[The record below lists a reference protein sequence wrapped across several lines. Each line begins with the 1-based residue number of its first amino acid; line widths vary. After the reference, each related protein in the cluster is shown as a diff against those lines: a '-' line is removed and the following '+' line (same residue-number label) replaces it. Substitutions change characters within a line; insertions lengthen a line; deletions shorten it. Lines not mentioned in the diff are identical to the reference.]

1 MTTPDTPPKRAKR
14 FKIRYIVYA
23 AILLILGLICLIPN
37 GRKHFREAVWSCLPA
52 PSPHRLSVPGDPSER
67 GTAVGGKFKWEIK
80 LLDKIYIRA
89 FASPADFPRYLQQ
102 AHAMFERIPKRWSDE
117 VEAMAKAADVE
128 SDVLKL
134 GNTFLDL
141 GLNASGCRQI
151 HAAGPDGFYHSHNLD
166 WDNLGGVG
174 NYLVSIIR
182 SDSQSGRLKTVHITF
197 PGLVGALD
205 IINEKGIAMS
215 FNQLG
220 VHRGKESLYP
230 VFIAIRD
237 IAETSPDFATAR
249 ERIKVMPYGMPF
261 CIGLSSATERKTA
274 IFERSSSGTEVFER
288 PGENHIA
295 TADNMA
301 WSDKRTGEIDK
312 IVRETPIN
320 GPQDIMILLRNPRI
334 MLDCNIYSVIFDFD
348 HNVFYL
354 ASGKVP
360 AAAGVYRLFPLF

>member
-1 MTTPDTPPKRAKR
+1 MTDDAPPKVTKR
-14 FKIRYIVYA
+14 FKIRYVVYA
-23 AILLILGLICLIPN
+23 AVLLILAVVCLIPG

-52 PSPHRLSVPGDPSER
+52 PNPHQLSVPGDPALR
-67 GTAVGGKFKWEIK
+67 GTAGGQKFKWEIK

-89 FASPADFPRYLQQ
+89 FAAPQDFPKYLQQ

-117 VEAMAKAADVE
+117 VEAMAKASGVE

-151 HAAGPDGFYHSHNLD
+151 HAAGRDGFYHSHNLD

-174 NYLVSIIR
+174 NYLVTIIR
-182 SDSQSGRLKTVHITF
+182 SDSEPGRLKTVHITF
-197 PGLVGALD
+197 PGLVGSLD
-205 IINEKGIAMS
+205 IINEKGVALS

-237 IAETSPDFATAR
+237 IAETCPDFATAR
-249 ERIKVMPYGMPF
+249 ERIKAMPYGMPF
-261 CIGLSSATERKTA
+261 CIGLSSAKERQTA
-274 IFERSSSGTEVFER
+274 IFERSNSGTEVFER

-295 TADNMA
+295 TADNMS
-301 WSDKRTGEIDK
+301 WGDKRTGEIDK
-312 IVRETPIN
+312 IVRETTIN
-320 GPQDIMILLRNPRI
+320 TPQDIMTLLRNPRI

-354 ASGKVP
+354 ASGRVP
-360 AAAGVYRLFPLF
+360 AAAGTYRQFPLF